1 MFKKTFRYL
10 SKFCVRPIF
19 GAAIAL
25 GLWIFSHNVVWADCD
40 TTSLNRKIEE
50 SKNYF
55 SSNPTLAIQISKQVL
70 EQSRK
75 CNLQRTTANA
85 LKNLG
90 IIYYNKGDYINAL
103 ESWNEAL
110 SIFNETKDLSGV
122 ANIESN
128 LGAIYF
134 NQGDDV
140 NALDYYL
147 KALKTAEEIKD
158 TLRIVTTCINIGGVY
173 SNKPATKAKS
183 VEYYLRALPLS
194 ESISD
199 KDAIGTVCVNI
210 GEYHLE
216 KNRLDS
222 ALYYF
227 EKSLIAFDSSE
238 NKPYTLN
245 NIGKVYCKRKLFD
258 KAITYQTQALKQSTE
273 LKSKNDI
280 ALSLI
285 GLAETHE
292 AKGDLVNAIK
302 YYSEAK
308 TISLQIGA
316 DYQLKS
322 AYQGLSNTNAA
333 LGDYKKAYENQYLL
347 MEIKDRLFT
356 LDSEKKIGTLQF
368 SFDLYKKEQDLVEK
382 QEQIKRQKLV
392 RNGFIGGFAIV
403 LLFAGVFLSQRN
415 RISKEKK
422 RSDELLLNI
431 LPEET
436 AEELKATGSAK
447 AKSFDSISVLFTDF
461 KNFTQASEI
470 LSAEELVEEINQ
482 CYSEFDRIVTKHGL
496 EKIKTIGDS
505 YMCAGGIPTPC
516 EDHAERMVKAA
527 LEMQAF
533 IENNKENRIKSNLP
547 YFELRLGIHSG
558 PVVAGVVGTKKF
570 AYDIWGDTVNTASR
584 MESSGAVGKVNISE
598 ATHELVKEKFKCI
611 PRGKIAAKNKGEIE
625 MYFVEGETA

>member
-1 MFKKTFRYL
+1 VYTKASNLLFKYFNKPTAIGIGLFSL
-10 SKFCVRPIF
+10 FIF
-19 GAAIAL
+19 HCNV
-25 GLWIFSHNVVWADCD
+25 IFAECD
-40 TTSLNRKIEE
+40 TTSLNKTIED
-50 SKNYF
+50 SKKYF
-55 SSNPTLAIQISKQVL
+55 SSNPNLAIQKSKQVL

-75 CNLQRTTANA
+75 CNFQRTTANA

-90 IIYYNKGDYINAL
+90 IIYYNKGDYISAL
-103 ESWNEAL
+103 ENWNEAL
-110 SIFNETKDLSGV
+110 NIFNEINDLSGV

-173 SNKPATKAKS
+173 SNKPTTKSKS
-183 VEYYLRALPLS
+183 VDYYLRALPLS

-199 KDAIGTVCVNI
+199 NDAIGTACVNI
-210 GEYHLE
+210 GEYHLG
-216 KNRLDS
+216 KNMLDS

-227 EKSLIAFDSSE
+227 EKSLIAFNDSE

-245 NIGKVYCKRKLFD
+245 NIGKVYCKRGQYD
-258 KAITYQTQALKQSTE
+258 KAIAYQTQALKQATD

-280 ALSLI
+280 ALSLL

-292 AKGDLVNAIK
+292 SKGDLQNAIK

-308 TISLQIGA
+308 GISIQIGA

-333 LGDYKKAYENQYLL
+333 LGDFKQAYENQNSL

-368 SFDLYKKEQDLVEK
+368 SFDLYKKEQDLVDK

-505 YMCAGGIPTPC
+505 YMCAGGIPVVC
-516 EDHAERMVKAA
+516 EDHAERMVRAA

-533 IENNKENRIKSNLP
+533 IETNKQNRIQANLP

-598 ATHELVKEKFKCI
+598 ATFELVKDKFNCT
-611 PRGKIAAKNKGEIE
+611 PRGKVAAKNKGEIE
-625 MYFVEGETA
+625 MFFVEGAIA

>member
-1 MFKKTFRYL
+1 MNI
-10 SKFCVRPIF
+10 PILVVEELLVVKLYKQINIPIILF
-19 GAAIAL
+19 QLFACLILIGHDKASGSCDSIAL
-25 GLWIFSHNVVWADCD
+25 GQKLEN
-40 TTSLNRKIEE
+40 
-50 SKNYF
+50 SKQFYN
-55 SSNPTLAIQISKQVL
+55 SNPSLAIDISKKVL
-70 EQSRK
+70 MEAQQ
-75 CNLQRTTANA
+75 CNLLKTEANA
-85 LKNLG
+85 LKSLG
-90 IIYYNKGDYINAL
+90 IIYYNKGDYISAL
-103 ESWNEAL
+103 ESWNNSL
-110 SIFNETKDLSGV
+110 TIFNSIGDLSGV

-173 SNKPATKAKS
+173 SNKPSTKMKS
-183 VEYYLRALPLS
+183 VEYYMRALPLC
-194 ESISD
+194 ESIDD

-216 KNRLDS
+216 KNVLDS

-227 EKSLIAFDSSE
+227 EKSLVAFANSE
-238 NKPYTLN
+238 NKPYALI
-245 NIGKVYCKRKLFD
+245 NIGKVYNKRGLYEE
-258 KAITYQTQALKQSTE
+258 AIKYQDQALKQATS

-280 ALSLI
+280 ALALL

-292 AKGDLVNAIK
+292 AKGDLDKAIK
-302 YYSEAK
+302 FYSDAK
-308 TISLQIGA
+308 SISLEIGA
-316 DYQLKS
+316 DYQLKN

-333 LGDYKKAYENQYLL
+333 LGNFKQAYENQNLL

-392 RNGFIGGFAIV
+392 RNGFIGGFTIV
-403 LLFAGVFLSQRN
+403 LLFAGV
-415 RISKEKK
+415 
-422 RSDELLLNI
+422 I

-482 CYSEFDRIVTKHGL
+482 CYSEFDRIITKHGL

-505 YMCAGGIPTPC
+505 YMCAGGIPVTC
-516 EDHAERMVKAA
+516 EDHAERMVRAG

-533 IENNKENRIKSNLP
+533 IEENKQKRMQANLP

-584 MESSGAVGKVNISE
+584 MESSGAIGKVNISE
-598 ATHELVKEKFKCI
+598 ATYELVKEKFKCVS
-611 PRGKIAAKNKGEIE
+611 RGKVAAKNKGEIE
-625 MYFVEGETA
+625 MYFVEGAVA